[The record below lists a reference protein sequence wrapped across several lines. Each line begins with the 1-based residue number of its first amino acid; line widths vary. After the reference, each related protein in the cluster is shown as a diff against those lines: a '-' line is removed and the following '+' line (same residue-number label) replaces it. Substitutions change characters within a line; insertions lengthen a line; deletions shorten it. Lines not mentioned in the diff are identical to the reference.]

1 MKFFRPKI
9 KRLILQNTLTLSI
22 RNKFNLKMDRLTPE
36 QRSKTMQ
43 AIKST
48 ATKGE
53 VRLAKAL
60 WKLGYRYRK
69 NNKKIF
75 GRPDLTFAKY
85 KIAIFV
91 DSEFFHG
98 KDWETEQ
105 MRIKSNREYWIPK
118 IQRNIERDQEVNAFL
133 ISENWTIL
141 RFWSKEI
148 EKNLDVCLAKI
159 EGTIMLRSI

>member
-1 MKFFRPKI
+1 
-9 KRLILQNTLTLSI
+9 
-22 RNKFNLKMDRLTPE
+22 MDRLTPE
-36 QRSKTMQ
+36 QRRKTMQ

-48 ATKGE
+48 ATKSE

-98 KDWETEQ
+98 KDWKTEQ
-105 MRIKSNREYWIPK
+105 LRIKTNREYWIPK
-118 IQRNIERDQEVNAFL
+118 IERNIQRDEEVNSSL
-133 ISENWTIL
+133 IDKNWTVL
-141 RFWSKEI
+141 RFWSKDI
-148 EKNLDVCLAKI
+148 EKNLEVCVAKI
-159 EGTIMLRSI
+159 EGTIMLLSI

>member
-1 MKFFRPKI
+1 
-9 KRLILQNTLTLSI
+9 
-22 RNKFNLKMDRLTPE
+22 MDRLTPE
-36 QRSKTMQ
+36 QRRKTMQ

-48 ATKGE
+48 ATKSE

-69 NNKKIF
+69 NNKQIF

-98 KDWETEQ
+98 KDWKTEQ
-105 MRIKSNREYWIPK
+105 LRIKTNREYWIPK
-118 IQRNIERDQEVNAFL
+118 IERNIQRDEEVNSFL
-133 ISENWTIL
+133 IDKNWTVL
-141 RFWSKEI
+141 RFWSKDI
-148 EKNLDVCLAKI
+148 EKNLEVCVAKI
-159 EGTIMLRSI
+159 EGTIMLLSI

>member
-1 MKFFRPKI
+1 
-9 KRLILQNTLTLSI
+9 
-22 RNKFNLKMDRLTPE
+22 
-36 QRSKTMQ
+36 MQ

-48 ATKGE
+48 ATKDE

-75 GRPDLTFAKY
+75 GKPDLTFANY
-85 KIAIFV
+85 KIAIFI

-98 KDWETEQ
+98 KDWETQ
-105 MRIKSNREYWIPK
+105 QLRIKSNRDYWIPK
-118 IQRNIERDQEVNAFL
+118 IERNMKRDIEVNEHL
-133 ISENWTIL
+133 LSKKWKVL

-148 EKNLDVCLAKI
+148 QKELESCIEKIREEI
-159 EGTIMLRSI
+159 ELSK